1 MSLEDMVKN
10 KNIPT
15 PTKGPSGNIPL
26 QSPQGAG
33 VNQVP
38 LSSRIIGGA
47 KDVVPMGSPIGRHK
61 ESPVSII
68 KKSPLAGV
76 K

>member
-1 MSLEDMVKN
+1 MALVDSIKGREVPKPDKGPQG
-10 KNIPT
+10 NIPT
-15 PTKGPSGNIPL
+15 D
-26 QSPQGAG
+26 SPAGAG
-33 VNQVP
+33 INQVP

-47 KDVVPMGSPIGRHK
+47 KDVVPMGSPMGRHK
-61 ESPVSII
+61 ESPVSIV

>member
-47 KDVVPMGSPIGRHK
+47 QTVQPSGSPRGRHIQ
-61 ESPVSII
+61 SPVDVI
-68 KKSPLAGV
+68 KPDPFAGE
-76 K
+76 

>member
-1 MSLEDMVKN
+1 MALVDLVKGKDVPKPN
-10 KNIPT
+10 RGATGNIPT
-15 PTKGPSGNIPL
+15 D
-26 QSPQGAG
+26 SPQGAG
-33 VNQVP
+33 INQVP